1 MSTFNFFYD
10 PFPFL
15 SKPCFQTSF
24 IRPFSFPFE
33 ISCVNV
39 DALPQCAA
47 TSSQQRSAVN
57 LRPTNNPLINA
68 PKNSTQFIIDDHE
81 ESNLFWKFD
90 AQPPRNREEGLAA
103 PLMAHGDLEDLS
115 GGIDGGGPFYGIG
128 DRYGNLPVFLFTR
141 TYQSF
146 FCSCFCLKCW
156 VGN

>member
-1 MSTFNFFYD
+1 
-10 PFPFL
+10 L
-15 SKPCFQTSF
+15 
-24 IRPFSFPFE
+24 
-33 ISCVNV
+33 
-39 DALPQCAA
+39 QCAT

-103 PLMAHGDLEDLS
+103 PLMAHGDLEDLG

-128 DRYGNLPVFLFTR
+128 DRYGITYLYLFLPFSNHVFA
-141 TYQSF
+141 
-146 FCSCFCLKCW
+146 
-156 VGN
+156 

>member
-1 MSTFNFFYD
+1 LQQATFSFSFETLLSDFFYD

-15 SKPCFQTSF
+15 LKPCFQTSF

-33 ISCVNV
+33 IPCVNV
-39 DALPQCAA
+39 EALVQCAA

-90 AQPPRNREEGLAA
+90 AQPPRNRVEGLAA

-128 DRYGNLPVFLFTR
+128 DRCGI
-141 TYQSF
+141 TY
-146 FCSCFCLKCW
+146 
-156 VGN
+156 

>member
-1 MSTFNFFYD
+1 LKPYFKTSITILFISFETLLSDFFYD
-10 PFPFL
+10 LLLFL
-15 SKPCFQTSF
+15 LKP
-24 IRPFSFPFE
+24 PE
-33 ISCVNV
+33 SCVYV
-39 DALPQCAA
+39 EALPQCAA

-128 DRYGNLPVFLFTR
+128 DR
-141 TYQSF
+141 
-146 FCSCFCLKCW
+146 
-156 VGN
+156 